1 MAWDVGGDGFRSA
14 RSEASLRVRSRAIM
28 WRLDRIF
35 RMRGGVE
42 LAWLNEDSKV
52 E

>member
-1 MAWDVGGDGFRSA
+1 MWDVGRDGFKSA
-14 RSEASLRVRSRAIM
+14 RSDLSLRVRSRAGM
-28 WRLDRIF
+28 WTLDKIL
-35 RMRGGVE
+35 RMRGGVG